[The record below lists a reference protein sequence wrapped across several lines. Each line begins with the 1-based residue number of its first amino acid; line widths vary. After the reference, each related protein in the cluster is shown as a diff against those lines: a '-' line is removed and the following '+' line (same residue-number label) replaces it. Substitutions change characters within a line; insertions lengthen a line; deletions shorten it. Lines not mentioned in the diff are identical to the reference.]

1 MKSREKVNAF
11 SQIPENNEV
20 SWSFIRETPL
30 KRHLTP
36 GLALI
41 SENTPWNAFLFLRGQ
56 CGGAKILTQF
66 RNPNKSCRERNLKK
80 INPGDTWTIH
90 QI

>member
-20 SWSFIRETPL
+20 SWSFLRETPL

-36 GLALI
+36 VLALI
-41 SENTPWNAFLFLRGQ
+41 SENTPLNVFLFLHGIELLNQ
-56 CGGAKILTQF
+56 
-66 RNPNKSCRERNLKK
+66 KSLKTK
-80 INPGDTWTIH
+80 D
-90 QI
+90 